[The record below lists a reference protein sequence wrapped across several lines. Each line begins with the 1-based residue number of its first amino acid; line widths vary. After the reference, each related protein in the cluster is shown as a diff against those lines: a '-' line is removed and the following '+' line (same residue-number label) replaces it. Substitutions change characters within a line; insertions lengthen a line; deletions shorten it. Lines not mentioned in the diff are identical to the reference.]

1 MSGSHNSRK
10 VLFFILFM
18 IGVLIGCDDEESD
31 CLIPNCTF
39 KDKVEGSILGVD
51 ARLCACCGGYFIKI
65 GEETY
70 RFYEEPSCSD
80 LALEVSDYEFP
91 LEVWVDWK
99 ADPDACLGDE
109 ILLEKIK
116 LK

>member
-1 MSGSHNSRK
+1 MTRARK
-10 VLFFILFM
+10 NITVLLLILSM
-18 IGVLIGCDDEESD
+18 IGICRGCDDASD
-31 CLIPNCTF
+31 CPIPDCEF
-39 KDKVEGSILGVD
+39 KEKVAGSILGVD
-51 ARLCACCGGYFIKI
+51 PRFCACCGGYFIQI

-80 LALEVSDYEFP
+80 LALEVTDYAFP
-91 LEVWVDWK
+91 LEVWVDWE